1 MRKFILSATLFCL
14 FISCNDNNNEAIEIN
29 DTNCQAQVT
38 ESHLP
43 SWLDTKKAELQKD
56 DYKAQ
61 IDLLTYSWGTA
72 IFINP
77 CTQCADFYTYIYD
90 NCGVEVCS
98 TGGIAG
104 TTTCTDKYLEESQKT
119 LLWKE

>member
-1 MRKFILSATLFCL
+1 MKKFILSATLFCL
-14 FISCNDNNNEAIEIN
+14 LAGCNDN
-29 DTNCQAQVT
+29 DTKKIDDSNCQAQVG
-38 ESHLP
+38 ESAFP
-43 SWLDTKKAELQKD
+43 QWLEAKKTELQQD

-61 IDLLTYSWGTA
+61 IDLITYSWGTA

-77 CTQCADFYTYIYD
+77 CTECADFYTYIYD
-90 NCGVEVCS
+90 NCGTEVCH

-104 TTTCTDKYLEESQKT
+104 ATTCTGKYQENYQST